1 MTSANPRA
9 QQIAAF
15 YAHCADRVRRA
26 VAANAVA
33 SEDTIDDA
41 CQTAWT
47 VLMRRADI
55 TLNERGIA
63 WLTTVAIREA
73 WRLSSTARELP
84 VGTFQGDPRGHDD
97 SDLPEPAD
105 TLTAG
110 TEEQALARL
119 QHAERIADLQTL
131 KPRERR
137 DLYLFAIG
145 YRYSEIAQAT
155 RSTYTAVNRRLTEGR
170 AHLRRLTRERDEP
183 QPAEGDEP
191 PSG

>member
-1 MTSANPRA
+1 VTSANPRA

-15 YAHCADRVRRA
+15 YAHCADRVRKA
-26 VAANAVA
+26 VAANVVA
-33 SEDTIDDA
+33 PEETIDDA

-47 VLMRRADI
+47 ILMRRADI
-55 TLNERGIA
+55 TLNERGIS
-63 WLTTVAIREA
+63 WLATVAIREA
-73 WRLSSTARELP
+73 WRLNRAARELP
-84 VGTFQGDPRGHDD
+84 VGTFQGDSRGHDD
-97 SDLPEPAD
+97 SDMPEPAD

-131 KPRERR
+131 KLRERR

-155 RSTYTAVNRRLTEGR
+155 SSTYTAVDRRLKEGR
-170 AHLRRLTRERDEP
+170 SRLRRLARERDEA
-183 QPAEGDEP
+183 QRAEGDKP